1 MEFARRR
8 YNLDVMLSRSAIPES
23 HHAGRLLRK
32 WRQRRKLSQ
41 LDLSCESGISTRHLS
56 FLETGRSSPS
66 RNMLLRLCEN
76 LDLPLRERNRLFVA
90 AGYAPVYPERPL
102 EHPSLLS
109 ARDAMDKL
117 LVGLEPN
124 PALVI
129 DSHWTLISSNRFVP
143 PLLEGA
149 ASWLVQPPVNVIR
162 LCLHPEGLAPRIV
175 NLHEWRPHLLE
186 RLRRQIESSGDPILL
201 ELLKEVRRYPEPT
214 PEGRMSVEPDAAIVP
229 LRLAFGDNVFSFLS
243 TTMLFGTPLDI
254 TLSELAIE
262 CFFPTDTITTEKLKE
277 LASGVCGNPGTGREV
292 P

>member
-1 MEFARRR
+1 MEFTRRR
-8 YNLDVMLSRSAIPES
+8 YNLDLMLSPSAIPES

-102 EHPSLLS
+102 EHPSLVS

-162 LCLHPEGLAPRIV
+162 LCLHPEGIAPRIV

-186 RLRRQIESSGDPILL
+186 RLRRQIDASGDPVLL
-201 ELLKEVRRYPEPT
+201 ELRKEVRRYPEPT

-254 TLSELAIE
+254 TLSELAVE
-262 CFFPTDTITTEKLKE
+262 CFFPTDTITAERLKE
-277 LASGVCGNPGTGREV
+277 LASGAS
-292 P
+292 

>member
-1 MEFARRR
+1 MEFTRRR
-8 YNLDVMLSRSAIPES
+8 YNLDLMLSPSAIPES

-66 RNMLLRLCEN
+66 RNMLSRLCEN

-102 EHPSLLS
+102 EHPSLVS

-162 LCLHPEGLAPRIV
+162 LCLHPEGIAPRIV

-186 RLRRQIESSGDPILL
+186 RLRRQIDASGDPVLL
-201 ELLKEVRRYPEPT
+201 ELRKEVRRYPEPT

-254 TLSELAIE
+254 TLSELAVE
-262 CFFPTDTITTEKLKE
+262 CFFPTDTITAEKLKE
-277 LASGVCGNPGTGREV
+277 LASGAS
-292 P
+292 